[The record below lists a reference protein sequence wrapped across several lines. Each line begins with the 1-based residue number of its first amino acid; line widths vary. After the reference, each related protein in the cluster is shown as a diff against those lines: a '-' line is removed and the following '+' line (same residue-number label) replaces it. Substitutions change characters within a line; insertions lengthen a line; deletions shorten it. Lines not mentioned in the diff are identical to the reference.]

1 MVATASIAAALRCL
15 IDALML
21 LALGEREDWT
31 KWRRIRVSPKVP
43 DIAGESVRPSNKRFL
58 VPRRVC
64 CPNGISVC
72 QSVHPILQGARSQTT
87 QTTERRDMRRNSPH
101 PAMWR
106 HGYLIIS
113 CHSTGSDML
122 HRLRHRHRST
132 MFARWC

>member
-43 DIAGESVRPSNKRFL
+43 DVVGESVRPSNKRFL

-64 CPNGISVC
+64 RPNGISVC

-87 QTTERRDMRRNSPH
+87 KTTERRDMRRNSPH

-106 HGYLIIS
+106 YGLSNNQLPQYWQ
-113 CHSTGSDML
+113 
-122 HRLRHRHRST
+122 RHAASPTPQTSIHYVR
-132 MFARWC
+132 